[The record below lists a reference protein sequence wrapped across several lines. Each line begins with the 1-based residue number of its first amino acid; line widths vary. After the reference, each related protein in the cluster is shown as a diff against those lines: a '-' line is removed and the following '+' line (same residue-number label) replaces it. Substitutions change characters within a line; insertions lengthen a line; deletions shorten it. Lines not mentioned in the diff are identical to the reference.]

1 MAVLRVK
8 AGPNAGVVYEL
19 GGEKITIGREL
30 GSSIQVA
37 DEAVSRR
44 HAEIFQIGELTFI
57 EDLKSRNGT
66 YLNDRK
72 IEKEVL
78 RNGDRIRVG
87 GTLFVFDDRP
97 EGALSARI
105 RFHAGEDFSRTV
117 EFTSP
122 EDTAHPGT
130 TAAPTAAGAGVA
142 ESRNLA
148 ALRAIADVLAAE
160 GRPADM
166 LSRALAVV
174 AQGIDAPY
182 ALIVEKGGDHGEPY
196 ETTAT
201 YVRAGFDGDLAVSA
215 SVLAEAER
223 RARPILVADALMD
236 ARFRATE
243 SIVVQRIRS
252 ILCVPLMV
260 AKRVVGLLYAADV
273 ERPDAFSPE
282 DLELAALASVQLAA
296 AMESFKALNR
306 QEATFRQAV
315 GALLAAAE
323 WRRPDLRG
331 RAERIASYAHG
342 ICQALDLR
350 PWDTRRIVLAA
361 LLHDVG
367 TIALSDR
374 ELEDKVLLDIRKNR
388 ATERILGPIGGME
401 PVVAAIVNQNERY
414 DGSGSPE
421 GKKGDAIP
429 LGAQVLGV
437 AMHFDALQMPGLGEG
452 EARPLREILQEIA
465 GLAGRAFAPKVVD
478 AFLRAY
484 RKGLLFGTKS
494 AVKAPSVVEG

>member
-8 AGPNAGVVYEL
+8 AGPNTGVVYEL

-30 GSSIQVA
+30 DSSIQVA

-44 HAEIFQIGELTFI
+44 HAEVFQIGELTFI

-66 YLNDRK
+66 FLNDRR

-97 EGALSARI
+97 EGAISARV
-105 RFHAGEDFSRTV
+105 RFHAGADFSRTV
-117 EFTSP
+117 EFASL
-122 EDTAHPGT
+122 EDTLPPGS
-130 TAAPTAAGAGVA
+130 TAISTGAEVGVQ

-148 ALRAIADVLAAE
+148 SLRAVADVLAAE

-166 LSRALAVV
+166 LARALAVV

-182 ALIVEKGGDHGEPY
+182 ALILEKGGEPGEPY
-196 ETTAT
+196 ETMAT
-201 YVRAGFDGDLAVSA
+201 HVRPGFDGDLAVST

-223 RARPILVADALMD
+223 RGRPILVADALLD

-252 ILCVPLMV
+252 ILCVPLCV
-260 AKRVVGLLYAADV
+260 AKRLVGLLYAADV
-273 ERPDAFSPE
+273 ESPDAFSPE

-296 AMESFKALNR
+296 AMESFRALNR

-331 RAERIASYAHG
+331 RGERVASYAHG
-342 ICQALDLR
+342 ICQAFELR
-350 PWDTRRIVLAA
+350 PADTRRVVLAA

-374 ELEDKVLLDIRKNR
+374 ELDDKVLLDIRKNR
-388 ATERILGPIGGME
+388 ATEKILGSIAGME
-401 PVVAAIVNQNERY
+401 PVVEAIANQNERY

-429 LGAQVLGV
+429 LGAQIIGI
-437 AMHFDALQMPGLGEG
+437 AKHFDALQMPGLGEG
-452 EARPLREILQEIA
+452 DARPLREILQEVA
-465 GLAGRAFAPKVVD
+465 GLSGRAFAPKVVD

-484 RKGLLFGTKS
+484 RKGFLFG
-494 AVKAPSVVEG
+494 AVKTPTVVQAAE